1 MTDALIGVA
10 HRVAMECDLIYSRR
24 NGHTP
29 LIVDMWIRIHFLAI
43 RIQQFSQSGSG
54 FSGKKNS
61 CGTLK
66 LAEVDPHQNR
76 KKRLLKS
83 IKKTGAGVNLLPIS
97 FFLLLIF
104 FLPGEKVNANR
115 LYCSNFCLLI

>member
-1 MTDALIGVA
+1 MKLNCIHGDLMTDALIGVA

-54 FSGKKNS
+54 FSGKKTAVGLLN
-61 CGTLK
+61 
-66 LAEVDPHQNR
+66 
-76 KKRLLKS
+76 LLKS
-83 IKKTGAGVNLLPIS
+83 TLIRIEKKDCS
-97 FFLLLIF
+97 
-104 FLPGEKVNANR
+104 KV
-115 LYCSNFCLLI
+115 

>member
-29 LIVDMWIRIHFLAI
+29 LIVDMWIRIHFLGI
-43 RIQQFSQSGSG
+43 RIQQLSQSGSG

-61 CGTLK
+61 CGTFK

-76 KKRLLKS
+76 KKK
-83 IKKTGAGVNLLPIS
+83 IAQKYKKNWSWCEFTANI
-97 FFLLLIF
+97 IF
-104 FLPGEKVNANR
+104 SVTYIFPSWRESECESVVL
-115 LYCSNFCLLI
+115 